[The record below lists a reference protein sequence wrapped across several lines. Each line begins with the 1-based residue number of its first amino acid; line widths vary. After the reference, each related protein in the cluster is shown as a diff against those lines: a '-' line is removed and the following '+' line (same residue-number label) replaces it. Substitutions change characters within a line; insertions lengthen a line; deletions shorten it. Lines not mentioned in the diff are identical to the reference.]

1 MADTRLGGLVEARAM
16 IAAVTHWQLCM
27 SKPDLSQM
35 ASPIGKIATIKKN
48 V

>member
-16 IAAVTHWQLCM
+16 IAASLTGQLCM

-35 ASPIGKIATIKKN
+35 ASPIAKMATIKKDA
-48 V
+48 